1 MDDQQIAR
9 QALQEARRYK
19 KSFARLK
26 VDLIAGEERPVSV
39 FMAGSPGAGKTETAR
54 NIRELFVQRTG
65 FDFIHINND
74 EYRAE
79 FSGYKG
85 INSPLFQRAATIF
98 VEAVHDRALKRNV
111 SFIMDTT
118 LSNYEKAQ
126 RNINRSLTRNRE
138 VLIVFVYQAPE
149 QAWEFVQAREAV
161 EGRRVPDDVFINQF
175 LDTQVTVRQLKQ
187 EFEENIDL
195 MFINRSNH
203 AGQEAVYFDVND
215 IDALIDKKYTL
226 RELRALVESVRA
238 GGNHEY
244 DPK

>member
-1 MDDQQIAR
+1 MDDQQITK
-9 QALQEARRYK
+9 QALQEARKRK
-19 KSFARLK
+19 KLFARLS
-26 VDLIAGEERPVSV
+26 VDSIAGEERPVSV
-39 FMAGSPGAGKTETAR
+39 FMAGSPGAGKTEIAR
-54 NIRELFVQRTG
+54 NILALFVQQRG
-65 FDFIHINND
+65 FNFIHINND

-85 INSPLFQRAATIF
+85 INSPLFQGAATIF

-118 LSNYEKAQ
+118 LSSYEKAQ
-126 RNINRSLTRNRE
+126 SNISRSLARNRE

-149 QAWEFVQAREAV
+149 QAWEFVQARETV
-161 EGRRVPDDVFINQF
+161 EGRRVPDSVFINQF
-175 LDTQVTVRQLKQ
+175 LDAQVTVRRLKQ
-187 EFEENIDL
+187 EFKENIDL

-215 IDALIDKKYTL
+215 IDALIGKKYTL
-226 RELRALVESVRA
+226 NELNALVESARA